1 MNIIYHHVAADE
13 DNRYSAMTSTGG
25 TVDDPEL
32 PPSMR
37 PVLGIF
43 LNSPNTF
50 PGLSDIVGSSKWS
63 HYLSSR

>member
-1 MNIIYHHVAADE
+1 MSIIYHHVAVAE
-13 DNRYSAMTSTGG
+13 DNQGSIMTSTGG

-50 PGLSDIVGSSKWS
+50 PGLSDVVSSQQ
-63 HYLSSR
+63 

>member
-1 MNIIYHHVAADE
+1 MNIIYHHVAAAE
-13 DNRYSAMTSTGG
+13 ANRYSTMASTGG
-25 TVDDPEL
+25 ATDDPEL

-50 PGLSDIVGSSKWS
+50 PGLSDLVVSSVK
-63 HYLSSR
+63 